1 MSYLDPPRFHFS
13 GQFFYQPVDDQQPG
27 RQLGGAIVNPLFDP
41 KGMAEALS
49 SDDNVAYNDGSLVR
63 PQEDPKKD
71 HLHPQSPSFVVS
83 LARDV
88 VFLERAKAA
97 DI

>member
-1 MSYLDPPRFHFS
+1 
-13 GQFFYQPVDDQQPG
+13 
-27 RQLGGAIVNPLFDP
+27 
-41 KGMAEALS
+41 MAEALS